1 MYDVSRRDEQEVWP
15 PGEPARTLVDAL
27 RAGAQATSRGI
38 VLLGRSGGQERRTW
52 AQTLSGAMRYAAALE
67 ARGLPEGARV
77 LTVTQLDHDAVQ
89 FFFGAVAAGVVPMM
103 LASRSDTSL
112 DASATAA
119 VLERVGKRFSAHALA
134 VDAATPRG
142 ARPLANAN
150 GAFSRVLDLAELRA
164 SVPAGARPERD
175 APLSDVAYIQITPG
189 ATGAMRG
196 VALTHQNILSN
207 VDAIGRALEL
217 RPDDVGAAWL
227 PLDNIMG
234 LLGFVCLPCYWGI
247 DTVLLD
253 PRRFLDAPHEWLW
266 AISQHRATLTAAP
279 DFGYHY
285 CVRRARETH
294 LEHVDLSS
302 LRVAMSGGERAQP
315 EHMSEFVSRFA
326 PFGLS
331 PDVFTPVYGLSEGTL
346 GVAFSPPG
354 RPPKLERVRRGA
366 LTRDGLA
373 KPADEPADDDFV
385 GLSVGHPLEGVELRV
400 VSPAGEPLPERT
412 LGELAFRGPNA
423 MAYSIPREET
433 RDESATRRANGW
445 VLTGDVGYLAGG
457 EVFVVERAC
466 DVVEL
471 PGGRSFFPS
480 EAEARV
486 GRIDGVRAGAVAF
499 FGAPRASG
507 DGEDLVG
514 AFEIQRGASEDEIAR
529 AIPELLR
536 RTCGVA
542 PERLVPVSPGSI
554 PRTRDGKVRRRRAR
568 ELYLQDR
575 LELSKRE
582 RAPGPLTRIARGA
595 SLALRVLRAR
605 ISRDD

>member
-1 MYDVSRRDEQEVWP
+1 MSRTDAQEVWP

-27 RAGAQATSRGI
+27 RAGATSPSRGI
-38 VLLGRSGGQERRTW
+38 ALLGRSGGQERRTW
-52 AQTLSGAMRYAAALE
+52 AQTLAGAMRYAAALE
-67 ARGLPEGARV
+67 ARGIPEGSRV
-77 LTVTQLDHDAVQ
+77 LTVTQLDHDAIQ
-89 FFFGAVAAGVVPMM
+89 FFFGAIAMGVVPMM

-134 VDAATPRG
+134 VDVGTPRA
-142 ARPLANAN
+142 ARPLAGGN
-150 GAFSRVLDLAELRA
+150 GPFSRILDLGELRA
-164 SVPAGARPERD
+164 SVPAGAHPTRD
-175 APLSDVAYIQITPG
+175 DAHSDVAYIQITPG

-207 VDAIGRALEL
+207 VDAIGRALEI

-253 PRRFLDAPHEWLW
+253 ARRFLDAPHEWLW

-285 CVRRARETH
+285 CVRRSRETH
-294 LEHVDLSS
+294 LEHIDLSS
-302 LRVAMSGGERAQP
+302 LRIAMSGGERAQP
-315 EHMSEFVSRFA
+315 EHMSEFVRRFA
-326 PFGLS
+326 PLGLS

-354 RPPKLERVRRGA
+354 RPPLLERIQRGP
-366 LTRDGLA
+366 LIHDDLA
-373 KPADEPADDDFV
+373 TPSDEPSDDDFV
-385 GLSVGHPLEGVELRV
+385 SLSVGVPLDGVELRV
-400 VSPAGEPLPERT
+400 VSPDGAPLPERV

-423 MAYSIPREET
+423 MAYDIPREEQ
-433 RDESATRRANGW
+433 RDSSATRRANGW
-445 VLTGDVGYLAGG
+445 VLTGDVGYIAGG
-457 EVFVVERAC
+457 ELFMVERAC
-466 DVVEL
+466 DVVTL

-486 GRIDGVRAGAVAF
+486 GRVDGVRAGAVAF

-514 AFEIQRGASEDEIAR
+514 AFEVQRGASEDEIAR

-575 LELSKRE
+575 LELSKRA
-582 RAPGPLTRIARGA
+582 RTPGPLGRFARGA
-595 SLALRVLRAR
+595 NLALRALRAR
-605 ISRDD
+605 LTRDE